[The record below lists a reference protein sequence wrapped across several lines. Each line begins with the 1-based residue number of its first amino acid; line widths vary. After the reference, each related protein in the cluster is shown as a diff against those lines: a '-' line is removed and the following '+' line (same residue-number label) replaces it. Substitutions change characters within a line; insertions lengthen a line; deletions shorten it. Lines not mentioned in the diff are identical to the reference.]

1 MTTNNGDPY
10 NAEVQG
16 LVQGCRDIFAGHSN
30 QVVLHALA
38 GLLSDALDTDF
49 FEERFSLPDRIEKIM
64 SLMTALVTKLAEED
78 PTGIHLNAQDLET

>member
-1 MTTNNGDPY
+1 MTNNDDPY
-10 NAEVQG
+10 NAEVG
-16 LVQGCRDIFAGHSN
+16 ALVQGCRDLFDGHSN

-38 GLLSDALDTDF
+38 GLLTDALDTDF

-78 PTGIHLNAQDLET
+78 PTEIH